1 MASTCLNCG
10 AEVADKYCP
19 HCGQKSTVDRITWH
33 HLGEEIT
40 HFFTHIEHGFLR
52 TTKELLTKPGLLQ
65 KNYLDG
71 KRKTYHKP
79 ISYLLIWIA
88 IFLLVSRLAIKFG
101 HLENE
106 TSSTFLTVTP
116 EIDDI
121 IYKYTTLLEIMI
133 LPFTAFN
140 LWLQLARP
148 RLSYLEVLV
157 TGFYRFSVLYIFL
170 TVQYILGWIF
180 GFNPNSAG
188 ALYTMTI
195 IMSVWTVY
203 VFYDLFKRYNVKYV
217 FVRIITTL
225 VTGVAIY
232 SFLRTQIAKLFITLG
247 F

>member
-10 AEVADKYCP
+10 TSLTGKYCY
-19 HCGQKSTVDRITWH
+19 HCGQKANVDRITWH

-40 HFFTHIEHGFLR
+40 HFFTHIERGFLR
-52 TTKELLTKPGLLQ
+52 TTKELLTRPGLLQ

-88 IFLLVSRLAIKFG
+88 IFLLLSGLAKKFG
-101 HLENE
+101 HFENE
-106 TSSTFLTVTP
+106 TTSTFLTITP
-116 EIDDI
+116 EIDDM
-121 IYKYTTLLEIMI
+121 IYKYMTLIEILI

-148 RLSYLEVLV
+148 KLSYLEVLV

-170 TVQYILGWIF
+170 TVEYLLGWIF
-180 GFNPNSAG
+180 DFNPQSAA
-188 ALYTMTI
+188 ALYSMTI
-195 IMSVWTVY
+195 LISIWTVY
-203 VFYDLFKRYNVKYV
+203 VFYDLFRRYNVKYL
-217 FVRIITTL
+217 FIRIFTTL
-225 VTGVAIY
+225 ITGVAIY
-232 SFLRTQIAKLFITLG
+232 SFLRTQIAKLFIALS